1 MGFHWVPA
9 ANLRAGD
16 LLYWPGYS
24 SFEGDVMQRDAAEAV
39 AEVRCVGT
47 DQIEVVMIVKSSTSG
62 VVITLTG
69 EYEADDLLPVVD
81 PDVVERWIAEA
92 VDDLTRL

>member
-9 ANLRAGD
+9 DNLRAGD

-24 SFEGDVMQRDAAEAV
+24 SFEGDVMQRDATEAV
-39 AEVRCVGT
+39 ADVRRVGR
-47 DQIEVVMIVKSSTSG
+47 DRIEVVMIVKSATSG

-69 EYEADDLLPVVD
+69 EYEQNELIPIVD
-81 PDVVERWIAEA
+81 SEIVELWIAEA
-92 VDDLTRL
+92 VDDLTRS